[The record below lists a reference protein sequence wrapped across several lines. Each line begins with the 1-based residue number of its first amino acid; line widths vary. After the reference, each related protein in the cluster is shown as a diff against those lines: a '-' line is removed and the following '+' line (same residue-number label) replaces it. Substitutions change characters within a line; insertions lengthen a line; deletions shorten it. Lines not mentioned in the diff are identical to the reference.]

1 MGEIMLILRNLWGV
15 IFSTSQNPI
24 HIECI
29 TSKQLPAMS
38 IRDAILVGFD
48 RSFVGSNY
56 QKAAEIQ
63 VIRVEL
69 CYDTRL
75 NCAQQFIWK

>member
-24 HIECI
+24 PIKCI
-29 TSKQLPAMS
+29 ISKQLPAMA
-38 IRDAILVGFD
+38 IRYMILVGCEALW
-48 RSFVGSNY
+48 NNLT
-56 QKAAEIQ
+56 AAEYI
-63 VIRVEL
+63 VINVEL
-69 CYDTRL
+69 CYDIRL